1 MPAARD
7 AAPTDRVTVARASL
21 EASPRVERVS
31 VDVCTP
37 TIAEAGEIPIEALR
51 SGARVLCES
60 VDSVLFP
67 DVIPS

>member
-7 AAPTDRVTVARASL
+7 AVPTDLVAVARASL
-21 EASPRVERVS
+21 EDSPRVERAS

-37 TIAEAGEIPIEALR
+37 SIAEAGEIPIEALR
-51 SGARVLCES
+51 SGARVLCER

-67 DVIPS
+67 DVFPS